1 MTSKIVLET
10 KYGKIIRATPQASG
24 TTLFCRLPYTKKPSP
39 IEPNSNP
46 QRRDDV
52 SKKRLTVKLRG
63 RAPMV
68 NQRRRRILSSRARG
82 AEPQAVH
89 GPLQRLLDSISLIP
103 RHASMPSQQ
112 DSRQSP
118 KTPFPREVPQ
128 HAGISDDLLRPSHA
142 AHRSHQRR
150 RNHPRALTRRTV

>member
-1 MTSKIVLET
+1 MTSRIVLET

-63 RAPMV
+63 RVTTPNSRRGRTLSYRAHGAGPRAP
-68 NQRRRRILSSRARG
+68 
-82 AEPQAVH
+82 H
-89 GPLQRLLDSISLIP
+89 GPLQRLLGADILLDLSEYVTAG
-103 RHASMPSQQ
+103 HK
-112 DSRQSP
+112 SP
-118 KTPFPREVPQ
+118 KSTVVTVI
-128 HAGISDDLLRPSHA
+128 AVV
-142 AHRSHQRR
+142 AHQEERVSWYA
-150 RNHPRALTRRTV
+150 NP